1 MPRSVYPII
10 WLFAAALFLAACK
23 GATQTPPNNI
33 LPATTIPPTGQSSTS
48 TPFQPSPTPR
58 PLAAQVNGEGIS
70 LQDYQAELAR
80 YQAATG
86 TQLAT
91 EDQQRILN
99 DLIDQTLLAQGA
111 AEKGF
116 TVKAS
121 DVDQRI
127 ADLTQRLGGK
137 EALSTWMA
145 ANGYL
150 TDTFRTD
157 LARSIA
163 AAWMRDRIAA
173 FVPQAVDQVHARQI
187 LVPDANQAQKVLD
200 QLNGGANFDQLAAQY
215 DPVKEGDLGWFP
227 RGYLPDAAL
236 EAAAFSLQPNQYSS
250 IIQTQAGYC
259 ILEAIERQSDRP
271 LEPDARLALQSQAVQ
286 KWLQDR
292 RKQSQIQVLLP

>member
-1 MPRSVYPII
+1 MPRSVSYIT
-10 WLFAAALFLAACK
+10 WLFAAALFLTACK
-23 GATQTPPNNI
+23 SATQTPPNDV
-33 LPATTIPPTGQSSTS
+33 LKATTVLPTGPSSTS
-48 TPFQPSPTPR
+48 TPFKPSPTPQ
-58 PLAAQVNGEGIS
+58 PLAAQVNGTGIL

-80 YQAATG
+80 YQASTG

-91 EDQQRILN
+91 EDKQRVLN

-116 TVKAS
+116 TAEAS
-121 DVDQRI
+121 LLDQRI
-127 ADLTQRLGGK
+127 TDLTQRLGGK

-150 TDTFRTD
+150 TDTFRAD

-163 AAWMRDRIAA
+163 AAWMRDQIAA
-173 FVPQAVDQVHARQI
+173 SVPQAAEQVHARQI
-187 LVPDANQAQKVLD
+187 LVFDPDQAQKVLD

-236 EAAAFSLQPNQYSS
+236 DEAAFSLQPNQHSA
-250 IIQTQAGYC
+250 IIQTPAGYC
-259 ILEAIERQSDRP
+259 ILEVIERQSKRSLDP
-271 LEPDARLALQSQAVQ
+271 GARLALQSQAVQ

-292 RKQSQIQVLLP
+292 REKSQIQVLLP

>member
-1 MPRSVYPII
+1 MPRSVFYII
-10 WLFAAALFLAACK
+10 WLFAAALFLTACK
-23 GATQTPPNNI
+23 SATQTPPNDV
-33 LPATTIPPTGQSSTS
+33 LKATTVSPTGPSSTS
-48 TPFQPSPTPR
+48 TPFQPSPTPQ
-58 PLAAQVNGEGIS
+58 PLAAQVNGTGIP

-80 YQAATG
+80 YQASTG

-91 EDQQRILN
+91 EDKQRVLN

-116 TVKAS
+116 TVETS
-121 DVDQRI
+121 LLDQRI

-145 ANGYL
+145 GNGYL
-150 TDTFRTD
+150 TDTFRAD

-163 AAWMRDRIAA
+163 AAWMRDQISAS
-173 FVPQAVDQVHARQI
+173 VPQAAEQVHARQI
-187 LVPDANQAQKVLD
+187 LVFDPDQAQKVVD

-227 RGYLPDAAL
+227 RGYLPDAGLDQAV
-236 EAAAFSLQPNQYSS
+236 FSLQPNQHSQV
-250 IIQTQAGYC
+250 IQTPAGYC
-259 ILEAIERQSDRP
+259 ILEVIERQSNRP
-271 LEPDARLALQSQAVQ
+271 LDPDARLALQSQAVQ

-292 RKQSQIQVLLP
+292 RAKSQIQVLLP

>member
-1 MPRSVYPII
+1 MPRSVFYIS
-10 WLFAAALFLAACK
+10 WLLAAALFLTACK
-23 GATQTPPNNI
+23 SATQTPPNDI
-33 LPATTIPPTGQSSTS
+33 SPATTVPPTGPSSTP
-48 TPFQPSPTPR
+48 TPFQPSPTPQ
-58 PLAAQVNGEGIS
+58 PLAAQVNGTGIS
-70 LQDYQAELAR
+70 LPDYQAELAR
-80 YQAATG
+80 YQASTG

-91 EDQQRILN
+91 KDKQRVLD

-111 AEKGF
+111 AEKGY
-116 TVKAS
+116 TVGAS
-121 DVDQRI
+121 ILDQRI

-137 EALSTWMA
+137 DALSTWMA
-145 ANGYL
+145 ANGYI

-163 AAWMRDRIAA
+163 AAWMRDQIAA
-173 FVPQAVDQVHARQI
+173 SVPLAADQVHARQI
-187 LVPDANQAQKVLD
+187 LVFDPDQAQKVLD

-236 EAAAFSLQPNQYSS
+236 DEAAFSLQPNQHSP

-259 ILEAIERQSDRP
+259 ILEVIERQSNRP
-271 LEPDARLALQSQAVQ
+271 LEPDARLALQSQAVE

-292 RKQSQIQVLLP
+292 REQSQIQVLLP

>member
-1 MPRSVYPII
+1 MPRSVFYIT
-10 WLFAAALFLAACK
+10 WLFAAALFLTACK
-23 GATQTPPNNI
+23 SATQTPPNDV
-33 LPATTIPPTGQSSTS
+33 LKATTVSPTGPSSTS
-48 TPFQPSPTPR
+48 TPFQPSPTPQ
-58 PLAAQVNGEGIS
+58 PLAAQVNGTGIP

-80 YQAATG
+80 YQASTG

-91 EDQQRILN
+91 EDKQRVLN

-116 TVKAS
+116 TVETS
-121 DVDQRI
+121 LLDQRI

-145 ANGYL
+145 GNGYL
-150 TDTFRTD
+150 TDTFRAD

-163 AAWMRDRIAA
+163 AAWMRDQISAS
-173 FVPQAVDQVHARQI
+173 VPQAAEQVHARQI
-187 LVPDANQAQKVLD
+187 LVFDPDQAQKVVD

-227 RGYLPDAAL
+227 RGYLPDAGLDQAV
-236 EAAAFSLQPNQYSS
+236 FSLQPNQHSQV
-250 IIQTQAGYC
+250 IQTPAGYC
-259 ILEAIERQSDRP
+259 ILEVIERQSNRP
-271 LEPDARLALQSQAVQ
+271 LDPDARLALQSQAVQ

-292 RKQSQIQVLLP
+292 RAKSQIQVLLP

>member
-1 MPRSVYPII
+1 MPRSVFYII
-10 WLFAAALFLAACK
+10 WLFAAALFLTACK
-23 GATQTPPNNI
+23 SATQTPPNNVST
-33 LPATTIPPTGQSSTS
+33 ATTVLPTGSTGS
-48 TPFQPSPTPR
+48 PTPFQPSPTPQQ
-58 PLAAQVNGEGIS
+58 LAAQVNGTGIS
-70 LQDYQAELAR
+70 MQDYQAELAR
-80 YQAATG
+80 YQASSG

-91 EDQQRILN
+91 EDKQRVLT

-116 TVKAS
+116 TVETS
-121 DVDQRI
+121 TLDQRI
-127 ADLTQRLGGK
+127 ADLTQRVGGK

-157 LARSIA
+157 LARSME
-163 AAWMRDRIAA
+163 AAWMRDQIAA
-173 FVPQAVDQVHARQI
+173 SVPQTADQVHARQI
-187 LVPDANQAQKVLD
+187 LVFDPDQAQNVLD

-236 EAAAFSLQPNQYSS
+236 DAAAFSLQPNQHSAV
-250 IIQTQAGYC
+250 IQTQAGYC
-259 ILEAIERQSDRP
+259 ILEVIESQSNRP
-271 LEPDARLALQSQAVQ
+271 LEPDARLVLQGQAVQ

-292 RKQSQIQVLLP
+292 RGQSQIQVLLP